1 MRSART
7 GGRTPGRGGS
17 RAPTRS
23 GSRALAASMGGGG
36 GDKAGAEVEVVD
48 ETEEG

>member
-1 MRSART
+1 VDEHPAVAGVERPPEAAVVRWL
-7 GGRTPGRGGS
+7 
-17 RAPTRS
+17 RAW
-23 GSRALAASMGGGG
+23 GGGG